1 MPMDKRDCAFSPLR
15 WINNVCSTTCFSLMS
30 YAKNKAKARRPAGH
44 IQTGGTMSEMRYA
57 DTNFLIVTCYLLLQG
72 WKRCCAFALASLC
85 LRFRFAPIDGASTDL
100 QRIYNGPTTD
110 LHWRITRAFFAS
122 LHRFPYLQVSH
133 NTSLA
138 WSPPNRAYPDGGT
151 MSGMRYTDTKILI
164 VTCYLL
170 PQGWKCRC
178 AFALA
183 SLCLRF
189 RFAPI
194 DGASTD
200 LQRIYNGPGT
210 DLERNCI
217 GGDTRA
223 FFASLHR
230 FPCGV
235 NEFGMMSTKSGLC
248 NPFQENDNL
257 SSIMSTNAV

>member
-1 MPMDKRDCAFSPLR
+1 MKYQPFLIIFAFSLHRLPYLQVGH
-15 WINNVCSTTCFSLMS
+15 NTSLAS
-30 YAKNKAKARRPAGH
+30 FPPSRAYPD
-44 IQTGGTMSEMRYA
+44 GGTMSEMRYA
-57 DTNFLIVTCYLLLQG
+57 DTNF
-72 WKRCCAFALASLC
+72 
-85 LRFRFAPIDGASTDL
+85 
-100 QRIYNGPTTD
+100 
-110 LHWRITRAFFAS
+110 
-122 LHRFPYLQVSH
+122 
-133 NTSLA
+133 
-138 WSPPNRAYPDGGT
+138 
-151 MSGMRYTDTKILI
+151 LI

-194 DGASTD
+194 DGVSTD

-217 GGDTRA
+217 GGCTRA
-223 FFASLHR
+223 FLASLHR
-230 FPCGV
+230 FLCGV
-235 NEFGMMSTKSGLC
+235 NEFSMMSTKSGLC